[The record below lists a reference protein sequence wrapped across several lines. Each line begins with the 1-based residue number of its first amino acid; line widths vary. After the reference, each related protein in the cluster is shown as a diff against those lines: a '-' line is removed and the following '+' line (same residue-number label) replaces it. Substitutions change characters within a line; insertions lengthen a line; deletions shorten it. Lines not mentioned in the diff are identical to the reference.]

1 MDSGGKWD
9 DVDPDEVQA
18 KIARLRQL
26 VESARS
32 RSRSST
38 ALVDRAEV
46 LGLVDEVEGAVRGV
60 LTQAAH
66 VLEEREAVVAE
77 GRAEAARI
85 VAEAER
91 QRDSLVSDTDV
102 YRVAKRQAET
112 LLERARADDRAMR
125 QETDEY
131 VDAKLANFEVTLSR
145 TSEAVRRGRERLAG
159 RSDYAAIGPDEPR
172 DD

>member
-1 MDSGGKWD
+1 M
-9 DVDPDEVQA
+9 QA
-18 KIARLRQL
+18 KAARLRHV

-38 ALVDRAEV
+38 ALVDRTEV
-46 LGLVDEVEGAVRGV
+46 LSLVDE
-60 LTQAAH
+60 LAAS
-66 VLEEREAVVAE
+66 VREAVSEARRVLDEKESVIAAA
-77 GRAEAARI
+77 RAEAARI

-91 QRDSLVSDTDV
+91 QRDTMISDTDV

-159 RSDYAAIGPDEPR
+159 RSDYAAIAPDE
-172 DD
+172 D

>member
-1 MDSGGKWD
+1 VGSGN
-9 DVDPDEVQA
+9 DVDPDEVQL
-18 KIARLRQL
+18 KVARLRQV

-32 RSRSST
+32 RGRSST

-46 LGLVDEVEGAVRGV
+46 LGLVDEVDAAVRST
-60 LTQAAH
+60 LSEAAR
-66 VLEEREAVVAE
+66 VLEEKEAVIDE
-77 GRAEAARI
+77 GRVEAARI
-85 VAEAER
+85 VADAER
-91 QRDSLVSDTDV
+91 RRDTLVSDTDV
-102 YRVAKRQAET
+102 YRVARRQAET

-159 RSDYAAIGPDEPR
+159 RSDYAAIAPDEG
-172 DD
+172 